1 MEHLPEN
8 VQTLLQHPMVT
19 YAYTSTQESFLTRV
33 VALRSEYIQPYLIEP
48 LSAFLTN
55 STAMPDLLSIA
66 LLVIIFYISLR
77 VLDYAR
83 RVIMFWVM
91 LAFRLVFWGS
101 VLGFA
106 WYVYRV
112 GIDTAGRD
120 VGWLFGVISGF
131 IQDFQQRAVTASN
144 ASSHDGKSGFS
155 WGR

>member
-1 MEHLPEN
+1 
-8 VQTLLQHPMVT
+8 MVT
-19 YAYTSTQESFLTRV
+19 YAYTSTQENVLTRLTNV
-33 VALRSEYIQPYLIEP
+33 RSEYIQPYLIEP

-55 STAMPDLLSIA
+55 STAMPDLFSIV
-66 LLVIIFYISLR
+66 LLVIVFYISLR

-101 VLGFA
+101 VLGFT

-131 IQDFQQRAVTASN
+131 IQDFQQRAVAAAN
-144 ASSHDGKSGFS
+144 ANPHDAKGGS

>member
-1 MEHLPEN
+1 
-8 VQTLLQHPMVT
+8 MVT
-19 YAYTSTQESFLTRV
+19 YAYTSTQENILTRLTT
-33 VALRSEYIQPYLIEP
+33 LRSEYIQPYLIEP
-48 LSAFLTN
+48 LSTFLTT
-55 STAMPDLLSIA
+55 STAMPDLFSIV
-66 LLVIIFYISLR
+66 LLVIIFYISIR

-91 LAFRLVFWGS
+91 LAFRLAFWGS

-131 IQDFQQRAVTASN
+131 IQDFQQRAVAAAN
-144 ASSHDGKSGFS
+144 ANPHDPKSGA